1 MAMGVAM
8 VVMGSQNR
16 RGIRKWRDGVWLIN
30 VSWYKNNDNSYVI
43 KGFGG
48 LVDNTEL
55 TVQIIFL
62 MKK

>member
-1 MAMGVAM
+1 MERY
-8 VVMGSQNR
+8 N
-16 RGIRKWRDGVWLIN
+16 
-30 VSWYKNNDNSYVI
+30 WYKNSDNSYAI